1 MKCFR
6 SRSSYS
12 DHGILPLPLFS
23 ESPQLFLLI
32 LLLKWPEGH
41 LFNIVPCFIIHY
53 QNDLLETLYFFQS
66 NDKLL
71 LTHRLQPHHSI
82 RFRALRAFHLKM
94 QHYNSTT
101 SVLIT
106 ATLIYTIGAGIT
118 AAAGT
123 RLALQLIS
131 LEDLVLIHSFKKYH
145 RHFQSYLSSLPL
157 RVESG

>member
-32 LLLKWPEGH
+32 LLLQQPESC

-53 QNDLLETLYFFQS
+53 RNDLLETLYFFQS
-66 NDKLL
+66 NDKSL

-82 RFRALRAFHLKM
+82 RLPGLGPFYLKM

-131 LEDLVLIHSFKKYH
+131 QEDLVLVHSFKKYP
-145 RHFQSYLSSLPL
+145 RVPQELFVVTTSS
-157 RVESG
+157 R